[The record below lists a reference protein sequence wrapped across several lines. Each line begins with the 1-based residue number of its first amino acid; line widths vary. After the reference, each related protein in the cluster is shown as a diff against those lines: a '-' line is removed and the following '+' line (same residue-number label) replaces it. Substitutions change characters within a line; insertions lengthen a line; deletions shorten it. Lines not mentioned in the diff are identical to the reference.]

1 MSLATTDLSSLRDA
15 CNRIEGLG
23 ATFDPGPNGPAEA
36 RSLRRVPLGAD
47 RLDGLLGG
55 GLKPGSL
62 HEVVAESPRDEAAA
76 SGFAASL
83 AGLVARG
90 RPLVWVL
97 DDRVAWEV
105 GTPYRPGLAAHGID
119 PDRLLLVKT
128 KDAATTLWATEE
140 ALKAGAPVV
149 LTELWRASTYDL
161 AASRRLMLAA
171 RTRGA
176 TSLVVPVGLSRPDQL
191 SSGAETRFAVAA
203 APSLHVAAAAPFL
216 PIPGPSGFAVR
227 LVKRRGGPDAA
238 VGGYDRAQVHQLAWD
253 RTGRRFGSAEALRA
267 RPSFG
272 PVPSR
277 PYAPALQG
285 SAA

>member
-1 MSLATTDLSSLRDA
+1 MPHAPSDLSSLRDA
-15 CNRIEGLG
+15 MRRIETLDGSG
-23 ATFDPGPNGPAEA
+23 MQAQPRAA
-36 RSLRRVPLGAD
+36 RSHGVRVPLGAD
-47 RLDGLLGG
+47 PLDGLLGG

-62 HEVVAESPRDEAAA
+62 HEVVAEGPRDEAAA

-83 AGLVARG
+83 AGLVAAG
-90 RPLVWVL
+90 RPLVWIL

-149 LTELWRASTYDL
+149 LTELWRAASYDL

-171 RTRGA
+171 RSRGA
-176 TSLVVPVGLSRPDQL
+176 TSLVVPVGLGRPEVL

-216 PIPGPSGFAVR
+216 AIPGPAGFAVR
-227 LVKRRGGPDAA
+227 LVKRRGGPDAP
-238 VGGYDRAQVHQLAWD
+238 VGAYDRGEVHQLAWD
-253 RTGRRFGSAEALRA
+253 RAGRRFDRADALRFRAPSMPVPMHA
-267 RPSFG
+267 RP
-272 PVPSR
+272 PD
-277 PYAPALQG
+277 AHG

>member
-1 MSLATTDLSSLRDA
+1 MLHATSDLSSLRDA
-15 CNRIEGLG
+15 VRRIETSDGCN
-23 ATFDPGPNGPAEA
+23 PGPDGISEA
-36 RSLRRVPLGAD
+36 RAGTRVPLGD
-47 RLDGLLGG
+47 DPLDGLLGG

-62 HEVVAESPRDEAAA
+62 HEIVAESPRDEAAA

-83 AGLVARG
+83 AGLVAGG
-90 RPLVWVL
+90 RPLVWIL

-149 LTELWRASTYDL
+149 LTELWRASSYDL
-161 AASRRLMLAA
+161 AASRRLALAA
-171 RTRGA
+171 RARGA
-176 TSLVVPVGLSRPDQL
+176 TSLVVPVGLGRSDTL

-227 LVKRRGGPDAA
+227 LVKRRGGPDAPLGA
-238 VGGYDRAQVHQLAWD
+238 YDRTQVHQLAWD
-253 RTGRRFGSAEALRA
+253 RTGRRFGRTDAA
-267 RPSFG
+267 RGRTPFG
-272 PVPSR
+272 PVPGR
-277 PYAPALQG
+277 PQAPAAQG